1 MAKTSKG
8 TMQDSGMD
16 MSDFYDVELIKPT
29 NKKGTK
35 KSTTK
40 KTSFLPHKTVNNKK
54 KNVT

>member
-1 MAKTSKG
+1 MSKNSKG

-16 MSDFYDVELIKPT
+16 ASDFYDVELIKPT
-29 NKKGTK
+29 SKKGTR

-40 KTSFLPHKTVNNKK
+40 KTSFLPHKIVDNKK

>member
-1 MAKTSKG
+1 
-8 TMQDSGMD
+8 MQDSGMD